1 MTIFLSV
8 KQQGAERR
16 SHLLFQDL
24 DRVILSARGTDHVRR
39 YQSHHDVQTVS
50 AVSTRG
56 RHVVCRAEKL
66 WDIRI
71 NVPAV
76 IIQVTESENV
86 SKV

>member
-71 NVPAV
+71 DVNAETGRSV
-76 IIQVTESENV
+76 QS
-86 SKV
+86 SKVMQ